1 MYTRVSDC
9 RCTTSPCAAS
19 RASSAGSSTAFQPE
33 GSACSERTPR
43 RTAAPES
50 WSTKEAPS
58 ESSMSS
64 KYLEEPLTSTPSA
77 AERSEPESVAVPGSA
92 WMMSDCGLSVGTACS
107 ESMAEAG
114 SWSERV
120 SGSEIE

>member
-1 MYTRVSDC
+1 M
-9 RCTTSPCAAS
+9 
-19 RASSAGSSTAFQPE
+19 
-33 GSACSERTPR
+33 
-43 RTAAPES
+43 
-50 WSTKEAPS
+50 
-58 ESSMSS
+58 SSMSI

-77 AERSEPESVAVPGSA
+77 AKRSEPESVAVPGSA
-92 WMMSDCGLSVGTACS
+92 WIMSDCGLSVGTACS